1 MTYIVVYTL
10 LDSCHV
16 RQESSCLMRNYH
28 ISIAITWVCIYMPL
42 LHALYTMDL
51 KTRCIYNMSSIA
63 NMAMFVKTSRPMVYY
78 YQAEWSWMPGP
89 CKWCSVNDEVEW
101 NVDPASPVSLWNH
114 WCNKCSHVLSPRIS
128 LWTQTKKKKLWRG
141 QERRGKGR
149 GERGEGRGAGSEAI
163 LDSITYDKNRI
174 HRIVVKVCDG
184 MLV

>member
-16 RQESSCLMRNYH
+16 RQESSCLMGNYH

-42 LHALYTMDL
+42 LHALYTIDL
-51 KTRCIYNMSSIA
+51 KTRCIYIMSSIA

-78 YQAEWSWMPGP
+78 YQAEWSWMSGP
-89 CKWCSVNDEVEW
+89 CKWCVNDEVEW
-101 NVDPASPVSLWNH
+101 NVDPTSPTSTLCVSLWNH

-141 QERRGKGR
+141 QEGRGKGR
-149 GERGEGRGAGSEAI
+149 GERGGGLEVRIYSTQL
-163 LDSITYDKNRI
+163 LDSIT
-174 HRIVVKVCDG
+174 
-184 MLV
+184 